1 MTTLPPSPFTDS
13 AAFSPFTAECSAS
26 VVMPLADTDA
36 APNSPPVAASV
47 PNSALER
54 AIAADTA
61 TAPHLTDPA
70 VAVAGV
76 IAESSMSTGGHQ
88 EAPAAPPNSMAAGA
102 TDCIGEIFHYARKL
116 IDEDASKL
124 SAPRFVLDETRF
136 MAELFDEAMRQ
147 ELIMP
152 SFLAAPS
159 QAYLRAIA

>member
-1 MTTLPPSPFTDS
+1 MTALPPSPFLTDS
-13 AAFSPFTAECSAS
+13 ALGLAS
-26 VVMPLADTDA
+26 FGADTDA

-47 PNSALER
+47 P
-54 AIAADTA
+54 
-61 TAPHLTDPA
+61 
-70 VAVAGV
+70 

-116 IDEDASKL
+116 IDEDGSKL

-152 SFLAAPS
+152 SFLNAPS
-159 QAYLRAIA
+159 EAYLRAIAS

>member
-1 MTTLPPSPFTDS
+1 MITLPNPFVSD
-13 AAFSPFTAECSAS
+13 
-26 VVMPLADTDA
+26 
-36 APNSPPVAASV
+36 
-47 PNSALER
+47 SALER

-61 TAPHLTDPA
+61 TAPDLTDPP

-88 EAPAAPPNSMAAGA
+88 EAPAVEVPHATTAGSLDDI
-102 TDCIGEIFHYARKL
+102 DCIGEIFHYARKL
-116 IDEDASKL
+116 IDEDGSKL

-152 SFLAAPS
+152 AFLYAPS
-159 QAYLRAIA
+159 EAYLRAVGE